1 MTRADQPPLVTST
14 RQTGGQQVTDWRSYS
29 VVQDK
34 DGDLWGGPNRAALSG
49 RWNRIGSAPLKLR
62 AAWSDELE
70 TAYGPLTPV
79 LDADGLPVVHT
90 VGDLTARHQLAR
102 PRIRVAGREGKLK
115 IVKPSDAY
123 PGTVTLIWGDCWEDA
138 ALEEP
143 CEVLP

>member
-1 MTRADQPPLVTST
+1 MTDLAETPDEHTQGWSPNARGCPQNAREPHPGTGRGST
-14 RQTGGQQVTDWRSYS
+14 R
-29 VVQDK
+29 
-34 DGDLWGGPNRAALSG
+34 GGPSERNV
-49 RWNRIGSAPLKLR
+49 
-62 AAWSDELE
+62 E
-70 TAYGPLTPV
+70 
-79 LDADGLPVVHT
+79 PVVRT

-115 IVKPSDAY
+115 IVKPSDAF

>member
-1 MTRADQPPLVTST
+1 MKVSLGDYIIR
-14 RQTGGQQVTDWRSYS
+14 G
-29 VVQDK
+29 VQGEVYPCKPDIF
-34 DGDLWGGPNRAALSG
+34 AATYEP
-49 RWNRIGSAPLKLR
+49 A
-62 AAWSDELE
+62 
-70 TAYGPLTPV
+70 
-79 LDADGLPVVHT
+79 DADGLPVVHT

>member
-1 MTRADQPPLVTST
+1 MTGIEIVL
-14 RQTGGQQVTDWRSYS
+14 
-29 VVQDK
+29 
-34 DGDLWGGPNRAALSG
+34 LAALG
-49 RWNRIGSAPLKLR
+49 AVLGWTLTTGLVLTITMI
-62 AAWSDELE
+62 AAHHDDDRHH
-70 TAYGPLTPV
+70 GPLMPV

-102 PRIRVAGREGKLK
+102 PRIRVAGREGKLW

>member
-1 MTRADQPPLVTST
+1 MTRPL
-14 RQTGGQQVTDWRSYS
+14 
-29 VVQDK
+29 
-34 DGDLWGGPNRAALSG
+34 
-49 RWNRIGSAPLKLR
+49 
-62 AAWSDELE
+62 
-70 TAYGPLTPV
+70 PV

-123 PGTVTLIWGDCWEDA
+123 PGTVTLIWGDWWEDA